1 MRCCVCRCLMMTMN
15 VPRVADDDDDDDDD
29 VSCWFANTHT
39 HGTEGRGGEDGG
51 RERQQR
57 TKGQRER

>member
-1 MRCCVCRCLMMTMN
+1 MMTMN